1 MDEVILDI
9 PFSNERDAITVFK
22 ALSVDPEPKRSGITK
37 TLTLTG
43 NTLKVQFKCGEL
55 KTLRVSVNTFMDL
68 LYLSVQTI
76 ERFAPEKFEN

>member
-1 MDEVILDI
+1 MDEVILDV
-9 PFSNERDAITVFK
+9 PFDNERDASTVYK

-37 TLTLTG
+37 KLSLSG
-43 NTLKVQFKCGEL
+43 NSLRVVFKCSEL